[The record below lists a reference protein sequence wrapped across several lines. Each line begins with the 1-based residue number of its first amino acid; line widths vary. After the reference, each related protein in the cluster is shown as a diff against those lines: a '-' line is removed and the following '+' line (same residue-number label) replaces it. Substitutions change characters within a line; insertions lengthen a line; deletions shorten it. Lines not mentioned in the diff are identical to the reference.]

1 MYKRAWSSKN
11 IIRLGIGLI
20 FLIIIGFIWLSGLH
34 KCLTF
39 EQVKSNTV
47 WLSEQAT
54 HHYWWT
60 VFFYIGIYITVVIC
74 SLPGAALMSV
84 IGGFLF
90 GVLSAAIY
98 INIAATIGAT
108 IFFILVRYLIGGYLQ
123 VRYAQKLVHFN
134 QMIEKKG
141 WLFLIMIRCIPL
153 IPFFMVNMFAGL
165 TRIPFSTFI
174 WTTMVGVIPT
184 SILFAFAGRELG
196 MISKFT
202 DIFSVPI
209 LCAMALLILLV
220 LIPFVINKH
229 RRIF

>member
-1 MYKRAWSSKN
+1 MSKRGWSRKN
-11 IIRLGIGLI
+11 IFRVVVGSI
-20 FLIIIGFIWLSGLH
+20 FLIIIGFIWASDLH

-39 EQVKSNTV
+39 DQVKSNTV
-47 WLSEQAT
+47 WLSEQVT

-60 VFFYIGIYITVVIC
+60 VLLYIGIYITVVIC

-90 GVLSAAIY
+90 GVLPASIY

-108 IFFILVRYLIGGYLQ
+108 IFFLLVRYLIGGYLQ
-123 VRYAQKLVHFN
+123 VRYAQRLSHFN
-134 QMIEKKG
+134 QMIENRG

-165 TRIPFSTFI
+165 TRIPLSTFI

-184 SILFAFAGRELG
+184 SILFAFAGRQLST
-196 MISKFT
+196 ISKFT
-202 DIFSVPI
+202 DIFSVPV
-209 LCAMALLILLV
+209 LCAMALLVLLV
-220 LIPFVINKH
+220 LIPVIINKH